1 MDVPVRVRRLHHSAV
16 TRSATQA
23 SGVDRI
29 VRLVL
34 TLLVI
39 AGVVGVVVYANRP
52 DPGVEG
58 FLKANP
64 GWTLDTPRYSPVRL
78 DDASGRGEVLIVPDD
93 VGPHRVERID
103 CADVRPAFPSWF
115 QLPDAPLGNCLRLHD
130 LAPPVLN
137 MRSAL
142 SATEIWNRGYQP
154 TIDRLKLDYY
164 GGRAG
169 RFQRPE
175 DSDKPASEATPFQ
188 ESGSLHYVI
197 EPRAGSGERTVYLGA
212 YSRAGTTTLVF
223 TFRLGPRP

>member
-1 MDVPVRVRRLHHSAV
+1 MDDLSPGPAAV
-16 TRSATQA
+16 TRPAKEA
-23 SGVDRI
+23 PGLDRI
-29 VRLVL
+29 VRLVM

-52 DPGVEG
+52 DPEVDG
-58 FLKANP
+58 FLDANP
-64 GWTLDTPRYSPVRL
+64 GWTLETPRHSPVRL

-93 VGPHRVERID
+93 VGPHRVERVD
-103 CADVRPAFPSWF
+103 CAELRAAFPSWF

-130 LAPPVLN
+130 LAPPTLVLN
-137 MRSAL
+137 MRSTL
-142 SATEIWNRGYQP
+142 SATEIWDRGYQP
-154 TIDRLKLDYY
+154 TIDRLKLGYY
-164 GGRAG
+164 GGRSG

-197 EPRAGSGERTVYLGA
+197 DPREGSGERTVYLGA

-223 TFRLGPRP
+223 TFRLGPRR